1 MKARKGNCNPTPH
14 QPKFSRQLGIKFP
27 NSEKNKY
34 TQYKEKRYQNN
45 REFLTYVKFKKHS
58 PNLLSVG

>member
-34 TQYKEKRYQNN
+34 TQFKEKRCQNN
-45 REFLTYVKFKKHS
+45 REFLTYVKF
-58 PNLLSVG
+58 NI